1 MKADLQKTG
10 TLKINIDYS
19 EHPVFSVKDNIVF
32 RTVHDYIVHILGN
45 KQFGAQGEIA
55 SYNLH
60 AKLVPKEAIP
70 AIFTEVVGQACT
82 RVITGS
88 FPIQKIAILKGFDYL
103 NVGKVEDYDI
113 KDKELSLFESL
124 RCKVLKEYLSQDMVS
139 LKKYFETTKE
149 EREHYLPYSYPEQFK
164 QFAIEQ
170 RLNSKLVKE
179 LSDME
184 PYEIPEVLEQ
194 NYPEIFQQFGSW
206 LYMMIEDGDLNAIA
220 ADYPAWSYFDSVQL
234 IKNQWLIHFTND
246 ADSIARE
253 GFTRGVNE
261 MDKLGLTT
269 HLGDFYKKYGGYNF
283 AYTIQD
289 YKKHSGTRYLQQK
302 FKYGNEAVIFN
313 ASGLRLWHHGDEEP
327 QVIFFGNTAK
337 NIIPITGGEDKDWAV
352 RNSKTNRIIFE
363 DDNFDKVVQW
373 VINNFIQ
380 YRNAI

>member
-1 MKADLQKTG
+1 M
-10 TLKINIDYS
+10 
-19 EHPVFSVKDNIVF
+19 
-32 RTVHDYIVHILGN
+32 
-45 KQFGAQGEIA
+45 
-55 SYNLH
+55 
-60 AKLVPKEAIP
+60 
-70 AIFTEVVGQACT
+70 
-82 RVITGS
+82 
-88 FPIQKIAILKGFDYL
+88 
-103 NVGKVEDYDI
+103 
-113 KDKELSLFESL
+113 FESL